1 MNQRRIEAFRAV
13 MKSGSI
19 TLAAQEMCISQPAVS
34 RLIADL
40 ETEIEFKLFVRAG
53 GNISPTEEAQN
64 LLEDVDFFFRG
75 LEGVYSAARDIKEL
89 RKGKIR
95 LAVLPNLSFD
105 AAPAIV
111 SDFLQKHPD
120 VKFTMD
126 VLTSSNIVKLVA
138 SRHFDLGLA
147 QMADSRPDI
156 KVLASYRLKC
166 VCVMSH
172 NHRLAS
178 RKEITA
184 EDLKTENMIALS
196 QHTLAAGHI
205 TQNFLSANVTPTI
218 KIESQPSFAA
228 CALAVKGIG
237 VAIVDPLTAKFFGD
251 NRLAT
256 LPFVPDVPFDF
267 RLIQAAYAI
276 GNRAS
281 NNFADDAIAYFDQLP
296 DIEKI

>member
-19 TLAAQEMCISQPAVS
+19 TLAAREMCISQPAVS

-40 ETEIEFKLFVRAG
+40 EAEIGFKLFVRAG
-53 GNISPTEEAQN
+53 GNVSATEEAQS

-89 RKGKIR
+89 RKGQVR

-105 AAPAIV
+105 AAPEIV
-111 SDFLQKHPD
+111 SQFLNKHPD

-126 VLTSSNIVKLVA
+126 ILTSPNIVKLVA

-172 NHRLAS
+172 GHRLAKRDYIS
-178 RKEITA
+178 A
-184 EDLKTENMIALS
+184 DDLHSESLIALS
-196 QHTLAAGHI
+196 QHTLAAQHI
-205 TQNFLSANVTPTI
+205 SQNFLNANVTPTI

-237 VAIVDPLTAKFFGD
+237 VAIVDPLTAQFFGK
-251 NRLAT
+251 NRLAA

-267 RLIQAAYAI
+267 RLIQAAHAM

-281 NNFADDAIAYFDQLP
+281 NSFAKEAITYLDQLSGLN
-296 DIEKI
+296 KI